1 MAVPKSFKGTGIR
14 EYASAVQRLLAMASE
29 LESGQRRAE
38 GVRNGEWTDMSLVEA
53 AELRQSADYLADVLN
68 KLLSYTAG

>member
-1 MAVPKSFKGTGIR
+1 MPGPKSFEGTGIR
-14 EYASAVQRLLAMASE
+14 EYASAVLRLLDMASE

-38 GVRNGEWTDMSLVEA
+38 GVMNGQWTDMSMMQA